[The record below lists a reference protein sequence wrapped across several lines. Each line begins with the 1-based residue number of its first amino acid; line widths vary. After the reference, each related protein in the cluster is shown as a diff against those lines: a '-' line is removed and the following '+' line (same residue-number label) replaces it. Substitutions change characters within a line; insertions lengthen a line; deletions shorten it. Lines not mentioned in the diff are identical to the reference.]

1 MISKQLTTHL
11 DDIDDLQCDDF
22 DFSFN
27 PAELQAFIP
36 EEVASS
42 EYEEPSSDE
51 DQDMT
56 CVKEEILD
64 QKEDKNEDMISSESS
79 DADNNNVLK
88 DQHYIKR
95 NITAKL
101 IFISK
106 KRVFYSILEEE
117 FVRSLV
123 PNKYPEI
130 RGKSSSFFAWINV
143 KSNGNLHHPCNMFV
157 EC

>member
-64 QKEDKNEDMISSESS
+64 QKEDKSEDMISSESS

-88 DQHYIKR
+88 DQHYIKKHHR
-95 NITAKL
+95 KIDLYIKE
-101 IFISK
+101 
-106 KRVFYSILEEE
+106 KRVLQYIGGRICQKF
-117 FVRSLV
+117 
-123 PNKYPEI
+123 
-130 RGKSSSFFAWINV
+130 GT
-143 KSNGNLHHPCNMFV
+143 
-157 EC
+157 